1 MKKSLIIALTILFA
15 AGAAF
20 AQKKLTAE
28 QEVTNLYYQY
38 QQAAI
43 AGDLVFMQNILAED
57 HISIGP
63 NGEVRNRTETLE
75 GMKSFILKPTIKFIS
90 LDHADVRVRV
100 SANMAVVTADW
111 KLKAKPIW
119 ADEKVEPMI
128 DTGMI
133 TLVFEKRTDK
143 WLVTVEHV
151 SFRPRRVSMPNQP
164 K

>member
-28 QEVTNLYYQY
+28 QEITNLYYQY

-63 NGEVRNRTETLE
+63 KGDVRTRAETLE
-75 GMKSFILKPTIKFIS
+75 GMRSFIQKPAIKFVS

-100 SANMAVVTADW
+100 SGNMAAVTADW
-111 KLKAKPIW
+111 TLKAKPIW
-119 ADEKVEPMI
+119 ADEKAEPWT

-133 TLVFEKRTDK
+133 TLVFEKRNDK
-143 WLVTVEHV
+143 WLVTIEHV
-151 SFRPRRVSMPNQP
+151 SFRPRRSNMPNQP